1 MALGEILVSLI
12 TYRESF
18 INISRYDTN
27 VTKYIA
33 NWRTVESFLGVAHKV
48 NMFAIEQQCSYAACE
63 PVPVLNI
70 STCKYTFYTL
80 LYMDYILPQHPS
92 NMLEQKIWNFMNF
105 NRQNHFILYTV
116 RIPKVYQNLFGYCY
130 EQNGGLNFLG
140 YLTVRQGMRQIQTK
154 KGRTHIS
161 SSTSVNCCRPRLQ
174 STA

>member
-27 VTKYIA
+27 VTKYVA

-70 STCKYTFYTL
+70 STCKYTSYTL
-80 LYMDYILPQHPS
+80 LYIDYILPQHYQICLS
-92 NMLEQKIWNFMNF
+92 KKYEILWILIDKTTLF
-105 NRQNHFILYTV
+105 FILWEF
-116 RIPKVYQNLFGYCY
+116 PKYIKIY
-130 EQNGGLNFLG
+130 LG
-140 YLTVRQGMRQIQTK
+140 VAKNKMEV
-154 KGRTHIS
+154 
-161 SSTSVNCCRPRLQ
+161 STF
-174 STA
+174 